1 MRPLALLLLLTAC
14 SAEGVTSTVPDA
26 AHTSSQPEPTRGAA
40 VADTPDAHPAT
51 SDLMPASPDLM
62 MVATAPD
69 VRPSA
74 PDVSPDI
81 GTAPDLRQPLAPD
94 TRTMPSTN
102 TNTNTATATNTAT
115 ITQSATE
122 TDTGTLTITVTGS
135 VTSTSTATSTS
146 TWRDTATYTS
156 TVTITRTR
164 TETYVSTTAGTAP
177 KTSIVTS
184 TNTYTKTVTATSTS
198 IDPHCT
204 NDAPIAPGSSVYNGT
219 CSSYAE
225 DGYCATNAYG
235 YNNCNAACLR
245 CNAGCVDLQPSGNLY
260 GAFYKNEA
268 VKDPNEFPAD
278 CWLWMEN
285 GNCNDD
291 VVNPYHFFCRK
302 TCGFCAQWKTP

>member
-14 SAEGVTSTVPDA
+14 SADATGLQTKAGDA
-26 AHTSSQPEPTRGAA
+26 APDIQQVITTWPTVEVKTDAQQP
-40 VADTPDAHPAT
+40 
-51 SDLMPASPDLM
+51 LPDLAP
-62 MVATAPD
+62 VVGAPSAPD

-81 GTAPDLRQPLAPD
+81 VASPDLRQPLAPD
-94 TRTMPSTN
+94 TRTMPSTS
-102 TNTNTATATNTAT
+102 TNTGTATNTAT

-122 TDTGTLTITVTGS
+122 TDTGTLTITITGS
-135 VTSTSTATSTS
+135 VTSTSTATSTSTSTS

-164 TETYVSTTAGTAP
+164 TETYKSTTAGTAP

-225 DGYCATNAYG
+225 DGYCATNTYG

-245 CNAGCVDLQPSGNLY
+245 CNAGCVDLQPSGNLN

-268 VKDPNEFPAD
+268 VKDPEEFPAD

-291 VVNPYHFFCRK
+291 VMNPYHFFCRK